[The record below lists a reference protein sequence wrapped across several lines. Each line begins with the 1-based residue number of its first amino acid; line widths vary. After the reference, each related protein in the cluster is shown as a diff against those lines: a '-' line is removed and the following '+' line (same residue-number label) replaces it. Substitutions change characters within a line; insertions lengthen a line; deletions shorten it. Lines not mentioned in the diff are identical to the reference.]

1 MRNLQL
7 TDAYQ
12 QTMRRSCFYELHE
25 REGEN
30 AYPDAPIFMGHTDSD
45 AEFAQSCG
53 EYMRAEIPHIDKVY
67 LSPTLAGFK
76 RERIEFEE
84 GNGSVI

>member
-1 MRNLQL
+1 MRNSQL
-7 TDAYQ
+7 TDAYEQ
-12 QTMRRSCFYELHE
+12 RMRRGCFDELHE

-30 AYPDAPIFMGHTDSD
+30 AYPDAPIFMGHADRS
-45 AEFAQSCG
+45 G
-53 EYMRAEIPHIDKVY
+53 EYMRAEIPHIYRVH

-76 RERIEFEE
+76 RERMDRIEE